1 LNDGPAPSPPRA
13 VALHVGHA
21 VDPMH
26 VVHVV
31 RRYGPVGGM
40 ERYVWETTR
49 ALAARGAIVEVVCE
63 ALHAPPPEGIAVHQ
77 VGEIA
82 PRPRWLSLLRF
93 SGRVADWL
101 AAHPGEPSDP
111 VRTAPRLVHS
121 HERLGVH
128 HVTTF
133 HGPPFATIRDRGW
146 WRRVS
151 LRVAAQLWLERR
163 ELCGPQVRAVVPNSP
178 MIRDQLE
185 RWFPCI
191 GDRMVTPIMPAVTA
205 GPMRI
210 ARAVPADGGVIGFVG
225 QEWKRKGLDI
235 ALDVVAA
242 LKVRRPGL
250 SVLVIGPDPA
260 EVRDRV
266 AAAGVRAECPGWVDS
281 ASYFPR
287 MDLLLHPAR
296 SEPYGMAVGEAMA
309 ARVPV
314 VISDRCGIAGVVS
327 TDAGCVLSL
336 GADVEAWAQAC
347 EQQLGREHP
356 PAGFVRSWDTV
367 AAEHEAVYQ
376 QVLRVMAGAAAQDRS
391 RSSPERARVRSEARN
406 SSS

>member
-1 LNDGPAPSPPRA
+1 MLASPVQQA
-13 VALHVGHA
+13 VPLR
-21 VDPMH
+21 

-49 ALAARGAIVEVVCE
+49 ALAARGASVEVVCE
-63 ALHAPPPEGIAVHQ
+63 ALYAPAPEGIAVHQ

-82 PRPRWLSLLRF
+82 SRPRWLSLLRF
-93 SGRVADWL
+93 SRRAAAWL
-101 AAHPGEPSDP
+101 AAHPGDPSGP
-111 VRTAPRLVHS
+111 GHAPIRLVHS

-128 HVTTF
+128 QVTTF

-163 ELCGPQVRAVVPNSP
+163 ELCGPQVCAVVPNSP
-178 MIRDQLE
+178 LIRSQLE

-191 GDRMVTPIMPAVTA
+191 GNRMATPIMPAVTA
-205 GPMRI
+205 GPMRT
-210 ARAVPADGGVIGFVG
+210 ARLVPAEGGVIGFVG

-260 EVRDRV
+260 EIRDRV

-281 ASYFPR
+281 ASHFPR

-314 VISDRCGIAGVVS
+314 VISDRCGIAGSVS
-327 TDAGCVLSL
+327 ADAGCVLSL
-336 GADVEAWAQAC
+336 EADIQAWAQAC
-347 EQQLGREHP
+347 ERQLGREQP

-367 AAEHEAVYQ
+367 AAEHETLYQ
-376 QVLRVMAGAAAQDRS
+376 QVLRVMARAATQDR
-391 RSSPERARVRSEARN
+391 
-406 SSS
+406 